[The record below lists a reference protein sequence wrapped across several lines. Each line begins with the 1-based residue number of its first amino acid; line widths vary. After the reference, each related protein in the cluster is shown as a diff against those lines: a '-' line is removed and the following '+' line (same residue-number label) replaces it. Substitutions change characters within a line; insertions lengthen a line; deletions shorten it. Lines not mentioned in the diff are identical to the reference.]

1 VKRRECNNPDIKKR
15 ASTMRIGIA
24 LVIAT
29 LSCGMASAGDKCF
42 SSVKALDAKIEQTE
56 KSIPKIFDGPVML
69 VKVGKPPGT
78 PFKGGGA
85 DGDERVV
92 DDLGRSDGAVIGP
105 VGPRAAGDTVGPV
118 TQEDGP
124 ETYMP
129 SPKEIRENAGSPF
142 DYYYYNPVS
151 QEVGPETCTL
161 SPKKIRENA
170 GLLQPSHPI
179 AMMN

>member
-1 VKRRECNNPDIKKR
+1 
-15 ASTMRIGIA
+15 MRIGIA

-56 KSIPKIFDGPVML
+56 KSIPNFDGPLKL
-69 VKVGKPPGT
+69 VKVGKSPGT

-92 DDLGRSDGAVIGP
+92 DDLGLSDGAVIGP

-118 TQEDGP
+118 TQEGGP

-129 SPKEIRENAGSPF
+129 SPKEIRENAGNPF
-142 DYYYYNPVS
+142 DYYYNPVTP
-151 QEVGPETCTL
+151 EVGPETYTL

-170 GLLQPSHPI
+170 GSPSDYYYNPVTQEK
-179 AMMN
+179 

>member
-1 VKRRECNNPDIKKR
+1 V
-15 ASTMRIGIA
+15 RIGIA

-56 KSIPKIFDGPVML
+56 RCIPNFDGPLKL

-92 DDLGRSDGAVIGP
+92 DDLGLSDGAVIGP
-105 VGPRAAGDTVGPV
+105 VGPRAAGDTVEPV
-118 TQEDGP
+118 TQEGGP

-129 SPKEIRENAGSPF
+129 SPKEIRENAGNPF
-142 DYYYYNPVS
+142 DYYYNPVTP
-151 QEVGPETCTL
+151 EVGPETYTL

-170 GLLQPSHPI
+170 GSPSDYYYNPVTQEK
-179 AMMN
+179 

>member
-1 VKRRECNNPDIKKR
+1 V
-15 ASTMRIGIA
+15 RIGIA

-56 KSIPKIFDGPVML
+56 KSIPNFDGSLKL

-92 DDLGRSDGAVIGP
+92 DDLGLSDGAVIGP
-105 VGPRAAGDTVGPV
+105 VGPRAAGDTVGSV
-118 TQEDGP
+118 IQEGGP

-129 SPKEIRENAGSPF
+129 SPKEIRENAGNPF
-142 DYYYYNPVS
+142 DYYYYNPVTP
-151 QEVGPETCTL
+151 EVGPETYTL

-170 GLLQPSHPI
+170 GSPSDYYYNPVPQEK
-179 AMMN
+179 